1 MSRSIGAGA
10 SVHATDGVKTVKALR
25 QDYGDTLFFILIFT
39 AAVSHPRRSLR
50 FHCGSTQNI
59 LLNGLPAFKYDNF
72 SQHFSVAFAT
82 QKSALKRI
90 EAANYFVKCP
100 YHVNICILIYQL
112 KTSKM
117 FYFHFIGFYSQKH
130 NESE

>member
-25 QDYGDTLFFILIFT
+25 QDYEDTLFFILIFT
-39 AAVSHPRRSLR
+39 VSHPRRSLR

-82 QKSALKRI
+82 QKSALKMI

-100 YHVNICILIYQL
+100 YYEDICSLIYQL

-117 FYFHFIGFYSQKH
+117 ILVSFYRLINAETQ
-130 NESE
+130 

>member
-50 FHCGSTQNI
+50 FHCGSIQTI
-59 LLNGLPAFKYDNF
+59 LLNGLPAFKYDNLP
-72 SQHFSVAFAT
+72 QHFSVAFAT
-82 QKSALKRI
+82 QKSALKMI

-100 YHVNICILIYQL
+100 YYEDICSLIYQL

-117 FYFHFIGFYSQKH
+117 ILVSFYRLINAETQ
-130 NESE
+130 